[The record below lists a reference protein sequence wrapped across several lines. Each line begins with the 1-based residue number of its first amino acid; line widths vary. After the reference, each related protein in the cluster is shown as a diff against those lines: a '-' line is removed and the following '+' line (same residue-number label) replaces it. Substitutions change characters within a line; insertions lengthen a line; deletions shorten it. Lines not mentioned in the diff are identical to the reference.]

1 MSNFPCPDCGIT
13 IRHAARSCA
22 CGWGKSGRR
31 AVSTTEP
38 INAEQF
44 AARMEREA
52 EFSAACRQRLNDN
65 HVTTADMTQPERM
78 KAMAAYRDMLKTTMR
93 TADVDPKAW
102 AHSLKSDYIDGVVLQ
117 PIQIH
122 MASGALNEV
131 WSNRECKPI
140 TPATAAF

>member
-1 MSNFPCPDCGIT
+1 
-13 IRHAARSCA
+13 
-22 CGWGKSGRR
+22 
-31 AVSTTEP
+31 
-38 INAEQF
+38 
-44 AARMEREA
+44 MEREA